1 MMEHD
6 MKNRLLG
13 MKSYFVSGEIDKG
26 VEKIDELLEIYRAN
40 AAGRVRGGCPWQ
52 TVIEM
57 KLAYAR
63 EQGIA
68 VENRVEEGDYS
79 TVDDI
84 DFCVI
89 LGNLLDNAI
98 EAQIGGTDKRIRLYV
113 SQDKGMA
120 YVRLENSVPEG
131 ADIQM
136 SRTSKMDSA
145 RHGFGIR
152 SVKEIIKKYEG
163 TIDFEI
169 SAGKVVATV
178 LLQLPS

>member
-1 MMEHD
+1 
-6 MKNRLLG
+6 
-13 MKSYFVSGEIDKG
+13 
-26 VEKIDELLEIYRAN
+26 
-40 AAGRVRGGCPWQ
+40 
-52 TVIEM
+52 M